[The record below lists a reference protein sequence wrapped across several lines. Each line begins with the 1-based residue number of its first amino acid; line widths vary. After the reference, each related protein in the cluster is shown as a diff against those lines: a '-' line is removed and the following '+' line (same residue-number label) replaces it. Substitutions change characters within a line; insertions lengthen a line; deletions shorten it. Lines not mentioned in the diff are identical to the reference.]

1 LTKLWKRI
9 PGSVYKKAFDNS
21 KAYHGTLIVVFVSP
35 AFTHMVGFTAS
46 RKVGES
52 VERNHARRLM
62 KEAFRS
68 VSSDLIPDLA
78 YVLVARKPILASSVD
93 DVRRELARLTT
104 QYRQR

>member
-1 LTKLWKRI
+1 MARLWKRI

-21 KAYHGTLIVVFVSP
+21 KAYHGALIVVFVSP
-35 AFTHMVGFTAS
+35 ALMNMVGFTAS

-68 VSSDLIPDLA
+68 VSPSLMPDFA
-78 YVLVARKPILASSVD
+78 YVLVARKPIVASSVD
-93 DVRRELARLTT
+93 EVQRELARLTA
-104 QYRQR
+104 QYRRQ

>member
-1 LTKLWKRI
+1 MAKLWKRI

-35 AFTHMVGFTAS
+35 ALTHMVGFTAS